1 VEDIMKK
8 IYAIAAAL
16 SLGALATTANAADV
30 DDNPSGPYVGLGWG
44 QFNLEIDRLDDV
56 GAAVDSVA
64 DSDDN
69 IWKAYG
75 GWRFNPYIAV
85 ELAYIDFGNPG
96 DRFEGTGSD
105 GNYRLDISG
114 FAPYVIGTI
123 PIGPVELFGKVGYY
137 FYDID
142 ARVDFDSPGPDIDS
156 SASESDFLYGLGLGV
171 TVLEHL
177 NLRAE
182 YEIVDIE
189 SAGNSHAF
197 WLSAN
202 WRF

>member
-1 VEDIMKK
+1 MKK
-8 IYAIAAAL
+8 IFAVAAAL
-16 SLGALATTANAADV
+16 SLGAMATTANAAEV

-44 QFNLEIDRLDDV
+44 QFDLNVDGLEDAGSAISDV
-56 GAAVDSVA
+56 L

-69 IWKAYG
+69 AWKAFV
-75 GWRFNPYIAV
+75 GWRFNPYVSV
-85 ELAYIDFGNPG
+85 EAAYIDFGNPG
-96 DRFEGTGSD
+96 DRFTGSGSN
-105 GNYRLDISG
+105 GNYRVDLSG
-114 FAPYVIGTI
+114 FAPFVIGTI
-123 PIGPVELFGKVGYY
+123 PVGPVELFGKLGYY
-137 FYDID
+137 FYDVETRI
-142 ARVDFDSPGPDIDS
+142 DFDAPGPDIDS
-156 SASESDFLYGLGLGV
+156 SHSESDFIYGAGIGF

-189 SAGNSHAF
+189 NASNSKAL